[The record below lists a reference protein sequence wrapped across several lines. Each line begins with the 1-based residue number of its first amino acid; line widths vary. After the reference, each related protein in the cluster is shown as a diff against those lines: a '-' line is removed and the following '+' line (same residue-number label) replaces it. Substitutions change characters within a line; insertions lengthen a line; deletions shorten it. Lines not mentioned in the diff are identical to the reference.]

1 MAIVVGR
8 RKWDRAIKLFLYWI
22 IDINTE
28 KLYVSICID
37 LIMAKSHIYEQV
49 FVRLCRVE
57 FFLQHNI
64 QQLFLLLYALLSNCV
79 LFRSKL
85 QKMYQVNRGKWC
97 YCNFK
102 NYFLFHIIQKMYIR
116 IIRSKSGSG
125 FLNINKSTLQYLLSL
140 SWQNLHFNAILPT
153 L

>member
-1 MAIVVGR
+1 
-8 RKWDRAIKLFLYWI
+8 
-22 IDINTE
+22 
-28 KLYVSICID
+28 
-37 LIMAKSHIYEQV
+37 MAKSHIYEQV